1 MMTVEI
7 GGTQIFGIV
16 VMVIAALVGMW
27 VKRLQADQRENTQRI
42 AQLQEQLAGLREQLA
57 REASEYAR
65 RVEMEE
71 MIRRIEHKLDRMS
84 DRLDS
89 KQDKQAS

>member
-1 MMTVEI
+1 MMIEI

-27 VKRLQADQRENTQRI
+27 TKRLQADLKENTQRI
-42 AQLQEQLAGLREQLA
+42 TQLQDQQAKLREQLA

-65 RVEMEE
+65 RAEMEAL
-71 MIRRIEHKLDRMS
+71 IRRIEQKLDRMN

-89 KQDKQAS
+89 KQDKQA